1 MAVGGARD
9 GEETDMDFAKLIS
22 DFAERHGIANLAAED
37 NAAALD
43 VDSIVITL
51 VATGDALSISA
62 EIGEPPSE
70 GRADFAELML
80 EANLQSEAFF
90 AKESESD
97 TYILVRRLSL
107 QTLED
112 ESFDA
117 ALEALVNL
125 AETWRRILAD
135 FRPVAKAAA
144 EHTDETPQFGSNGFV
159 QV

>member
-1 MAVGGARD
+1 M
-9 GEETDMDFAKLIS
+9 EFTELLNDFG
-22 DFAERHGIANLAAED
+22 ERHGIANLAAED

-43 VDSIVITL
+43 IDGIVITL
-51 VATGDALSISA
+51 VSAGDALSISA

-70 GRADFAELML
+70 GRAEFAELML

-90 AKESESD
+90 AKEPENGV
-97 TYILVRRLSL
+97 YILVRRLQL
-107 QTLED
+107 LALD
-112 ESFDA
+112 GESFDA

-125 AETWRRILAD
+125 AETWRRLLAD

-144 EHTDETPQFGSNGFV
+144 ERTEELPQFGANGFV

>member
-1 MAVGGARD
+1 
-9 GEETDMDFAKLIS
+9 MDFHELIS

-43 VDSIVITL
+43 IDGIVVTL
-51 VATGDALSISA
+51 VAADDVLSVSA
-62 EIGEPPSE
+62 EIGEPPVD
-70 GRADFAELML
+70 GRAEFAELLL
-80 EANLQSEAFF
+80 EANLQSESFF
-90 AKESESD
+90 AKESESGA
-97 TYILVRRLSL
+97 YILVRRLSL
-107 QTLED
+107 LSLDT

-125 AETWRRILAD
+125 AETWRRLLAD

-144 EHTDETPQFGSNGFV
+144 ERTDGVPQFGANGFV